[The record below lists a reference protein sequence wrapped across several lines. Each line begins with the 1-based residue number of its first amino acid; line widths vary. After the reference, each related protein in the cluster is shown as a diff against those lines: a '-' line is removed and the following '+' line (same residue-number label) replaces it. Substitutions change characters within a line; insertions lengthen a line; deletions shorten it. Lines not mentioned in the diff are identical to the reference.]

1 MGGEWGLMTWQQVRS
16 AAADQPVV
24 LIPLGCVETQG
35 PHTPIGFEH
44 HMADR
49 LARDVAARSHALAL
63 PGLPFGNSDTFEPL
77 PGTVYISPRTLAS
90 LYKDVFMAVHRSGFR
105 KILALAFH
113 VPNQPLVEEAARAV
127 RRATGVSIT
136 WVNPGALAGV
146 YFKEFFDDPGA
157 VRGHGAEPGIS
168 LARFLYGTEVPSDA
182 GSGEKAPGKY
192 QGLDV
197 KGAALQFRDF
207 PVGKPFTWDELYPE
221 SGGFGDPTRGSADIG
236 RRLYERIV
244 DYLVALVEV
253 VDRSADG
260 ETLAGAGSVRKQR
273 PASR

>member
-1 MGGEWGLMTWQQVRS
+1 MGGEWRLMTWQQVRS

-24 LIPLGCVETQG
+24 LVPLGCVETQG
-35 PHTPIGFEH
+35 PYTPIGFEH
-44 HMADR
+44 DMADR
-49 LARDVAARSHALAL
+49 LGRDVAARSHALAI

-77 PGTVYISPRTLAS
+77 AGTVYISPRTLAA
-90 LYKDVFMAVHRSGFR
+90 LYEDVFLAIHRSGFR

-146 YFKEFFDDPGA
+146 FYKEFFDDPAA

-168 LARFLYGTEVPSDA
+168 LARYLYGTEVPADA
-182 GSGEKAPGKY
+182 GAGEKAPPKY
-192 QGLDV
+192 GGLDV
-197 KGAALQFRDF
+197 KGAALQFREF

-221 SGGFGDPTRGSADIG
+221 SGGFGDPTRGSVDIG

-244 DYLVALVEV
+244 DYLVALVEA
-253 VDRSADG
+253 VDSSSDGAVPDGQPTGKRRS
-260 ETLAGAGSVRKQR
+260 GSR
-273 PASR
+273 